1 MNEEE
6 RTKRVKD
13 FIEKI
18 KEHVKENDNPNLKQ
32 ILKKIEEEKPKDN
45 VSI

>member
-18 KEHVKENDNPNLKQ
+18 KEHIKENNNPNLKQ
-32 ILKKIEEEKPKDN
+32 ILKQVEEEKSKYN